1 MASIGRFILLSSKVL
16 GIAFLKYNH
25 KTRRLAN
32 NENKL
37 DNHSTKILRETNVK
51 VICRNDIDQI
61 AHD

>member
-37 DNHSTKILRETNVK
+37 DNHSHDIE
-51 VICRNDIDQI
+51 RNLMLK
-61 AHD
+61 